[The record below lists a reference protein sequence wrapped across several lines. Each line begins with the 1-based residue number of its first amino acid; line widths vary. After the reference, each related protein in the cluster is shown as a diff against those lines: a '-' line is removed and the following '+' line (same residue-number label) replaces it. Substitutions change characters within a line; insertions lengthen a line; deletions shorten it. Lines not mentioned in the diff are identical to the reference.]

1 MAWPKTRPAVLLAPG
16 TQGAGDQCAPSK
28 LLTQGAKYEMLPA
41 TLLLSRGWTAVNTHT
56 PEVDENAH
64 CFYGDIHKVAG
75 LLQQLR
81 CMLLML

>member
-1 MAWPKTRPAVLLAPG
+1 
-16 TQGAGDQCAPSK
+16 
-28 LLTQGAKYEMLPA
+28 MLPA